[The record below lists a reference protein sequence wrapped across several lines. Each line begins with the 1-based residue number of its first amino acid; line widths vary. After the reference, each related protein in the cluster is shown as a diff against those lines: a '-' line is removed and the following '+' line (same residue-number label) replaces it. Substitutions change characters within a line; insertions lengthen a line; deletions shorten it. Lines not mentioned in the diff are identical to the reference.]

1 MLTIVYGSCCYLF
14 YWSVLVLSKGN
25 QASQLQNFGV
35 ARTRPNPEAGEEDK
49 KALLE
54 GTHRGTNKN
63 KNM

>member
-1 MLTIVYGSCCYLF
+1 LF
-14 YWSVLVLSKGN
+14 IVLVVIYFIGLCWFYPRETK
-25 QASQLQNFGV
+25 QPQLQNFGV

-54 GTHRGTNKN
+54 GTHRGTNSN